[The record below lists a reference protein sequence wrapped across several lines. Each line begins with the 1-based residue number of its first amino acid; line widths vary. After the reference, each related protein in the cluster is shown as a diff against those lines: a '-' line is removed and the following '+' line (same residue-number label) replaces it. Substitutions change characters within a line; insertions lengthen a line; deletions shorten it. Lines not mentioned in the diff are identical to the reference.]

1 MKLKDILEILS
12 NKINKP
18 VSQSMLANSLEIT
31 RQTICNR
38 IKNDSEITVSELK
51 KIESFFN
58 VKLFDTSISQTNEV
72 LIDYY
77 PDVFASCGKGTVIFS
92 EEKEAIY
99 LPKSI
104 IQGYS
109 NGKKYSMINA
119 KGDSMTPY
127 INDGDKLIIEHIDG
141 EQVIDNKI
149 YVFCYKYDIFVKR
162 LSKNVDEII
171 VKSDNPAY
179 NTKYIKNQEINDIII
194 IGKIVGIIR
203 SI

>member
-77 PDVFASCGKGTVIFS
+77 PDVFASYGKGTVIFS
-92 EEKEAIY
+92 EEKEAIS

-109 NGKKYSMINA
+109 NGKKYSMINV

-127 INDGDKLIIEHIDG
+127 IHDGDKLIIEHIDG

-149 YVFCYKYDIFVKR
+149 YVFCYKDDIFVKR

-171 VKSDNPAY
+171 VKSDNPSY